1 MISKKKLSY
10 LSIEINI
17 YIEKLK
23 DFKTHDNFSNLNKLV
38 LTNLIVFNRRREG
51 EVSRVKLE
59 TYTEKPDYD
68 NLETDIHQQTLS
80 PIEKHLCKSY
90 SYMSTIGKKYRR
102 VPIVYPALID
112 EALKSL
118 VENRH
123 FCGILPDNPFLFP
136 NSVCNHIRGCD
147 VLRELVEKCEL
158 KHTLHKPSLIKS
170 TLLRKHVATI
180 AQILVLNGDDL
191 GDLSNHLGHSE
202 EVHKTFYRQ
211 QESVIEKTKIT
222 KMLELINTGTV
233 AKYKG
238 KSLVDVTLEDVIN
251 AATDH
256 VNREEPDVDDDED
269 DPNSDVN
276 DNQED
281 NNPVPSEQISLPSM
295 SKCNPSYPKN
305 NTNSKQKRLF

>member
-1 MISKKKLSY
+1 
-10 LSIEINI
+10 
-17 YIEKLK
+17 
-23 DFKTHDNFSNLNKLV
+23 
-38 LTNLIVFNRRREG
+38 
-51 EVSRVKLE
+51 
-59 TYTEKPDYD
+59 
-68 NLETDIHQQTLS
+68 
-80 PIEKHLCKSY
+80 
-90 SYMSTIGKKYRR
+90 MSTIGKKYRR

-136 NSVCNHIRGCD
+136 NSVGNHIRGCD

-180 AQILVLNGDDL
+180 AQILVLSGDDL

-211 QESVIEKTKIT
+211 QESMIEKTKIT

-269 DPNSDVN
+269 DPNSDIN
-276 DNQED
+276 DNHED
-281 NNPVPSEQISLPSM
+281 NNPVPSEQISLPST

-305 NTNSKQKRLF
+305 NTNSKQKRLFWSKELKDAIGLELGDCINDIKNLTHERAINFLAKHNIEERGFLKLKNVIYNMQRPSRKN